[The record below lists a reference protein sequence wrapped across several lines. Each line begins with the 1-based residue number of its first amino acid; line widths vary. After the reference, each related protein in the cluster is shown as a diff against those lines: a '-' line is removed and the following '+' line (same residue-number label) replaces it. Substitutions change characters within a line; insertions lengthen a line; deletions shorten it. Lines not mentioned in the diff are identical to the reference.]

1 MKSFLNKGKFN
12 VFLIFLIL
20 AISTSLVGKLTSSYD
35 KDILFKIV
43 VTDQP
48 SDKVIFNKSHDS
60 VMLKLRGYGF
70 SLAKYYIKTPELKIS
85 TKKLKEFKNAYLW
98 NQKENLN
105 DTRLNFDSS
114 VEILTISDDSIFLY
128 FDQYISQKKY
138 IKANVSV
145 NFDSG
150 FDNFKSPILSNDSVS
165 ILGPKD
171 VVTKISLVETET
183 VKLNNVDSD
192 ISIELNLLKPGFDNL
207 SLDLS
212 SVSFNLDVDQY
223 TEETV
228 SVPVNI
234 ISNNE
239 TEFNYYPKEILIKY
253 FISIEDY
260 KKTSP
265 LDFRI
270 DCVFDDSQNY
280 LIPELTKKPDYIKN
294 ARLSSNQIQLIILE

>member
-70 SLAKYYIKTPELKIS
+70 SLAKYYLKTPELKIS

>member
-207 SLDLS
+207 ALDLS

>member
-85 TKKLKEFKNAYLW
+85 TKKLKEFKNAFLW

-138 IKANVSV
+138 IKANVFV

-212 SVSFNLDVDQY
+212 SVSFNLDVGQY